1 MTASLVPSL
10 LAFIAVI
17 AMIPV
22 ALWLMKRAQVLRP
35 GAAGPLSIVAGL
47 SMGPRDRIAVIHA
60 GGRYLV
66 VGITA
71 QQMTLLAQLDQW
83 PGSAPSGAA
92 LAAIAGAAPDA
103 TPGAPA
109 DPHAPSV
116 ASSATASPLSPFSR
130 LLRRLDPNDPKR
142 PHG

>member
-71 QQMTLLAQLDQW
+71 QQMTLLAQLEQW
-83 PGSAPSGAA
+83 PGSPSSGAA
-92 LAAIAGAAPDA
+92 LAAVAGIAPDA
-103 TPGAPA
+103 SSAPA
-109 DPHAPSV
+109 GSPDAPS
-116 ASSATASPLSPFSR
+116 AAPATPLSPFSR
-130 LLRRLDPNDPKR
+130 LLRRLDPNDPNR

>member
-1 MTASLVPSL
+1 VTASLVPSL

-17 AMIPV
+17 AMIPA

-47 SMGPRDRIAVIHA
+47 SMGPRDRIAVIQA

-83 PGSAPSGAA
+83 PGASAG
-92 LAAIAGAAPDA
+92 GA
-103 TPGAPA
+103 TPTAPTRTA
-109 DPHAPSV
+109 DGTAV
-116 ASSATASPLSPFSR
+116 TNAVDAASPAGTPAASPLSSFSR
-130 LLRRLDPNDPKR
+130 LLRRLDPNDPNR

>member
-10 LAFIAVI
+10 LAFLAVI

-35 GAAGPLSIVAGL
+35 GTAGPLSIVAGL
-47 SMGPRDRIAVIHA
+47 SMGPRERIAVIHA
-60 GGRYLV
+60 AGRYLV

-83 PGSAPSGAA
+83 PGDTPSDTAP
-92 LAAIAGAAPDA
+92 GAAPA
-103 TPGAPA
+103 R
-109 DPHAPSV
+109 
-116 ASSATASPLSPFSR
+116 SPFSR
-130 LLRRLDPNDPKR
+130 LLRRLDPNDPNR

>member
-71 QQMTLLAQLDQW
+71 QQMTLLAQLEQW
-83 PGSAPSGAA
+83 PGSPSSGAA
-92 LAAIAGAAPDA
+92 LAAVAGIGPD
-103 TPGAPA
+103 
-109 DPHAPSV
+109 
-116 ASSATASPLSPFSR
+116 ASSAPAGSPDAPSAAPATPLSPFSR
-130 LLRRLDPNDPKR
+130 LLRRLDPNDPNR

>member
-83 PGSAPSGAA
+83 PGSPSSGAA
-92 LAAIAGAAPDA
+92 LAAVAGIAPDA
-103 TPGAPA
+103 SSAPA
-109 DPHAPSV
+109 GSPDAPS
-116 ASSATASPLSPFSR
+116 AAPATPLSPFLR
-130 LLRRLDPNDPKR
+130 LLRRLDPNDPNR

>member
-17 AMIPV
+17 AMIPA

-71 QQMTLLAQLDQW
+71 QQMTLLAQLEQW
-83 PGSAPSGAA
+83 PGSPSSGAA
-92 LAAIAGAAPDA
+92 LAAVAGIAPDA
-103 TPGAPA
+103 SSAPA
-109 DPHAPSV
+109 GSPDAPS
-116 ASSATASPLSPFSR
+116 AAPATPLSPFSR
-130 LLRRLDPNDPKR
+130 LLRRLDPNDPNR

>member
-83 PGSAPSGAA
+83 PGSPSSGAA
-92 LAAIAGAAPDA
+92 LAAVAGIAPDA
-103 TPGAPA
+103 SSAPA
-109 DPHAPSV
+109 GSPDAPS
-116 ASSATASPLSPFSR
+116 AAPATPLSPFSR
-130 LLRRLDPNDPKR
+130 LLRRLDPNDPNR

>member
-1 MTASLVPSL
+1 VTASLVPSL

-71 QQMTLLAQLDQW
+71 QQMTLLAQLDEW
-83 PGSAPSGAA
+83 PGDIAPG
-92 LAAIAGAAPDA
+92 
-103 TPGAPA
+103 TAPA
-109 DPHAPSV
+109 T
-116 ASSATASPLSPFSR
+116 ASPLSPLSPFSR
-130 LLRRLDPNDPKR
+130 LLHRLDPNDPNR

>member
-1 MTASLVPSL
+1 VTASLVPSL

-71 QQMTLLAQLDQW
+71 QQMTLLAQLEQW
-83 PGSAPSGAA
+83 PGSPSSGAA
-92 LAAIAGAAPDA
+92 LAAVAGIGPD
-103 TPGAPA
+103 
-109 DPHAPSV
+109 
-116 ASSATASPLSPFSR
+116 ASSAPAGSPDAPSAAPATPLSPFSR
-130 LLRRLDPNDPKR
+130 LLRRLDPNDPNR

>member
-71 QQMTLLAQLDQW
+71 QQMTLLAQLEQW
-83 PGSAPSGAA
+83 PGSPSSGAA
-92 LAAIAGAAPDA
+92 LAAVAGIGPD
-103 TPGAPA
+103 
-109 DPHAPSV
+109 
-116 ASSATASPLSPFSR
+116 ASSAPAGSPDAPSAAPATPLSPFLR
-130 LLRRLDPNDPKR
+130 LLRRLDPNDPNR